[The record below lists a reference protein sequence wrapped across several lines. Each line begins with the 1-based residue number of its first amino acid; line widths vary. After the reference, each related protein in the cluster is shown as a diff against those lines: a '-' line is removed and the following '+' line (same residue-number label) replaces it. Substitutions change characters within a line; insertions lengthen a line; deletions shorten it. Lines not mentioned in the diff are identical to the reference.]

1 MWGEA
6 PWFLEGLFGG
16 VVGGPTITI
25 PNVYNHIDFVYY
37 TLYTH
42 MNPNITQ
49 VGLFEGVTVLI
60 YRTMMEKRLTGEPSI
75 PMILTFTP
83 ELVPSCLK
91 I

>member
-1 MWGEA
+1 
-6 PWFLEGLFGG
+6 
-16 VVGGPTITI
+16 
-25 PNVYNHIDFVYY
+25 
-37 TLYTH
+37 